1 MIVVMPNG
9 RAQEND
15 RAEGNIFAS
24 APAFAVF
31 EHDLLDDVIPAIESR
46 YSVFADRDK
55 RALAGLSMGGG
66 QTLNFGFGNLDVFR
80 SEEHTSELQSRGH
93 LVCRLLLE
101 KKKKKHSKVTK

>member
-1 MIVVMPNG
+1 MQTG
-9 RAQEND
+9 RAQENGP
-15 RAEGNIFAS
+15 AQGNICAS

-66 QTLNFGFGNLDVFR
+66 QTLNFGFGNLDVFSWIGAFSSAPNTR
-80 SEEHTSELQSRGH
+80 PPAELIPNPHKSSDPLH
-93 LVCRLLLE
+93 LLFL
-101 KKKKKHSKVTK
+101 S